1 MNFETFKVSLNL
13 VFLLLG
19 IEFAEFDVQPTIFS
33 YSELR
38 VATKDFHPDMRLG
51 QGSYGVVYKVTSHL
65 YNQYVFNLS
74 NELSFQSIF
83 FKHQDL
89 QIKYACM

>member
-13 VFLLLG
+13 VILLLA

-38 VATKDFHPDMRLG
+38 ATTKDFHPDMKLG
-51 QGSYGVVYKVTSHL
+51 QGSYGVVYKVKFSL
-65 YNQYVFNLS
+65 
-74 NELSFQSIF
+74 I
-83 FKHQDL
+83 
-89 QIKYACM
+89 

>member
-38 VATKDFHPDMRLG
+38 AATKDFHPDMKLG
-51 QGSYGVVYKVTSHL
+51 QGSYGVVYKVTFSVIYL
-65 YNQYVFNLS
+65 IC
-74 NELSFQSIF
+74 FQF
-83 FKHQDL
+83 
-89 QIKYACM
+89 IK